1 MAFYYSSNDDLTNYL
16 RRLKCHYMSVSKRY
30 QGVSNK
36 AAGWW
41 FYCKVVNQTLH
52 HFARTVAI
60 SPISFTT
67 QSKVSNYIRDS
78 LWTKTSTIVDFFRM
92 FCKPFFA

>member
-1 MAFYYSSNDDLTNYL
+1 
-16 RRLKCHYMSVSKRY
+16 MSVSKRY

-36 AAGWW
+36 TAGRL

-52 HFARTVAI
+52 HFASTAAI

-67 QSKVSNYIRDS
+67 QSKVSNCIRDS
-78 LWTKTSTIVDFFRM
+78 L
-92 FCKPFFA
+92 